1 MNDALAELLRHPSLW
16 RGGGTVVAP
25 ATVPTGFRRLDERL
39 PGGGWPLAS
48 LVEILVP
55 AAGVGEIR
63 LLIPA
68 LRALSTARPDE
79 PRWVAWLGP
88 PHLPYAPALAV
99 AGLDPARTLVIR
111 PRAGRDLLWAMELAL
126 RSGACAAVL
135 GWVGE
140 ASDQALR
147 RLSLAATEG
156 QSIGF
161 LFRPPCHRSE
171 ASPATL
177 RLLLAARDN
186 GLDVEILKSRGGA
199 PSRIDSLLI
208 H

>member
-1 MNDALAELLRHPSLW
+1 VNDALAELLRHPALW
-16 RGGGTVVAP
+16 RGGAIANAP
-25 ATVPTGFRRLDERL
+25 ATVSTGFRRLDERL
-39 PGGGWPLAS
+39 PGGGWPLSS
-48 LVEILVP
+48 LVEVLVP

-68 LRALSTARPDE
+68 LRTLAAARADE
-79 PRWVAWLGP
+79 PRWIAWLGP

-135 GWVGE
+135 GWAGG
-140 ASDQALR
+140 ASDQVLR
-147 RLSLAATEG
+147 RLSLAAAEG

-161 LFRPPCHRSE
+161 LFRPPCHRGE
-171 ASPATL
+171 ASPAAL
-177 RLLLAARDN
+177 RLLLAAHDN
-186 GLDVEILKSRGGA
+186 GLDVEILKSRGGVPA
-199 PSRIDSLLI
+199 RVDSLLI